1 MRIIPVLFFL
11 ASTLFA
17 GSPTQGRSLSPVYL
31 YQYRNTEG
39 RTLENNLPPGVMSKR
54 GFRLVRV
61 RVGVFRGV
69 PPDRLKHIIQSS
81 EIRNLIQHWGD
92 RYRVDPKLVQS
103 VIEVES
109 GFNIHARSR
118 KGAGG
123 LMQLMPETADRFDV
137 IDVFD
142 PSENIRGGVAYL
154 RWLLDHFD
162 QDLNKAIAAYNAGEG
177 AVEKYR
183 GIPPFKETRRYVPEV
198 LRRYRKATPE
208 IVEPTQGIV
217 AQLKQEGSGLFRPEL
232 KGSETLN
239 EAVPR
244 SPIYQ
249 WEDEK
254 GRLRLSD
261 VAPTGLVRNLIKY
274 GEE

>member
-1 MRIIPVLFFL
+1 
-11 ASTLFA
+11 
-17 GSPTQGRSLSPVYL
+17 
-31 YQYRNTEG
+31 
-39 RTLENNLPPGVMSKR
+39 MSKR
-54 GFRLVRV
+54 GFHLVRV

-81 EIRNLIQHWGD
+81 EIRNLIRHWGD
-92 RYRVDPKLVQS
+92 RYRVDPKLIQS

-109 GFNIHARSR
+109 GLNIHARSR

-123 LMQLMPETADRFDV
+123 LMQLMPATADRFDV

-208 IVEPTQGIV
+208 IVEPTQGVV

-232 KGSETLN
+232 KSSEALN

-244 SPIYQ
+244 SLIYQ